1 MEEFGERLKKLRIEN
16 QMSQDELAEKLGVS
30 AQAVSKWERGKSTPD
45 LAVIVPMA
53 KLLRISTDRLLGNEG
68 FRQDWESRWHQ
79 AMLAGDPAG
88 AVKIAE
94 EAQQEL
100 PEIRHFLYRQAQ
112 AEAQL
117 ARKTEDPEEKQR
129 LLVNAEQ
136 KLRDVVREFPEFF
149 TAVTSLASVLFQQGR
164 HKEAEAVERN
174 TPGWLFER
182 VQRLR
187 GNADEDTKR
196 RAITARAMQFFSIL
210 TYVDSLPAL
219 DLAERFIRDFPWDAG
234 DKAGYLSI
242 LCVYRARCLCAQGDL
257 DGAMASLEKMRELM
271 HPVEEPTD
279 DTEPLAFLRV
289 FEPPAEDWVYGLREL
304 QSAQLLKEAWLKP
317 LETREEFQALL
328 RLAERHNKERR

>member
-1 MEEFGERLKKLRIEN
+1 MEDFGERLRKLRTEN
-16 QMSQDELAEKLGVS
+16 QISQEELAAKLGVS
-30 AQAVSKWERGKSTPD
+30 AQAVSKWERGISNPD
-45 LAVIVPMA
+45 LSIIVPMA
-53 KLLRISTDRLLGNEG
+53 RLFRVSTDRLLGYEG
-68 FRQDWESRWHQ
+68 LRQDWELRWNQ
-79 AMLAGDPAG
+79 AMMDEDPAQ
-88 AVKIAE
+88 AVKIAQ
-94 EAQQEL
+94 EAQHEL

-129 LLVNAEQ
+129 LLISAEQ

-164 HKEAEAVERN
+164 YQEAEAVERN

-196 RAITARAMQFFSIL
+196 RAITARAMQFFSTL

-242 LCVYRARCLCAQGDL
+242 LCVYRARCLCVQGDL

-271 HPVEEPTD
+271 HPVEAPAD

-304 QSAQLLKEAWLKP
+304 QSAQVLKEAWLEP
-317 LETREEFQALL
+317 LEDREEFQTLL
-328 RLAERHNKERR
+328 RLAEKHSRGS